1 MPAATEQEDA
11 SGGRGADD
19 ERREAGRDINI
30 RSRGFTAP
38 FAWLPALGRFCKTK
52 CLVSESL
59 TAERVHTYTRT
70 CTHDVRIV
78 ADCSWFYNDLNYPR
92 NVRL

>member
-19 ERREAGRDINI
+19 ERREGGRDINI

-59 TAERVHTYTRT
+59 TAERVHTHIHARART
-70 CTHDVRIV
+70 TCGSSRTARGFTTI
-78 ADCSWFYNDLNYPR
+78 
-92 NVRL
+92 